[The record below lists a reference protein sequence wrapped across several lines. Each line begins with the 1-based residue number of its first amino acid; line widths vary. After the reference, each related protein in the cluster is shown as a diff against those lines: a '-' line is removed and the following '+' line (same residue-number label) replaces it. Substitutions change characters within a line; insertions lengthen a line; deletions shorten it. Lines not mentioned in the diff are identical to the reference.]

1 MITIMGAGGHTGGAA
16 ARLLLEMGEAVRAL
30 GRHAERLT
38 DLKAQGAEVMT
49 GDAADPAHLTAA
61 FRGADAAYVLIPPAV
76 TDPDVPA
83 FQARVADAV
92 ARAAAD
98 SGLSHLVALSSIG
111 ADLPEGTGPIAGL
124 HALEQKL
131 KGVGGLN
138 VRVLRPGYFFENT
151 LNLAGL
157 IRHQGINGAAL
168 EPDLPIAMIA
178 SADIGQAAAEAL
190 AARDFSG
197 FSVREL
203 QGPRHLTLREVTR
216 ILGEAVGR
224 PDLPY
229 VRFGYDDLKAALVG
243 MGLSE
248 SMAGLYA
255 EMSRAFNEG
264 RVRPTEPRGP
274 GNTTP
279 TRFETFAREVF
290 AKAYAAA

>member
-1 MITIMGAGGHTGGAA
+1 MITIMGASGHTGGTA
-16 ARLLLEMGEAVRAL
+16 ARLLLEGGETVRVL
-30 GRHAERLT
+30 GRRAESLA
-38 DLKAQGAEVMT
+38 DLKTKGAEVMT

-61 FRGADAAYVLIPPAV
+61 FRGADAAYALIPPAV

-83 FQARVADAV
+83 HQDRVAEAV
-92 ARAAAD
+92 TRAAAD
-98 SGLSHLVALSSIG
+98 SGLTHLVVLSSIG
-111 ADLPEGTGPIAGL
+111 ADLPEGTGPIAAL
-124 HALEQKL
+124 HRMEEKL
-131 KGVGGLN
+131 KGVDGLN

-151 LNLAGL
+151 LAGL
-157 IRHQGINGAAL
+157 IKHQGINGSAL

-178 SADIGQAAAEAL
+178 TADIGQAAFEAL
-190 AARDFSG
+190 QTRDFTG

-203 QGPRHLTLREVTR
+203 QGPRHLSLREATR

-229 VRFGYDDLKAALVG
+229 VQFGYDDLKGALVG

-264 RVRPTEPRGP
+264 RIRPTEPRGL
-274 GNTTP
+274 GNTTS

-290 AKAYAAA
+290 TKAYAAA